1 MVNCCK
7 REKDGERYREGTNG
21 RKIVINSNYDGRRCY
36 LIQRCKRVAVVSLQL
51 VFCIIIS

>member
-1 MVNCCK
+1 ML
-7 REKDGERYREGTNG
+7 KDGRKTDERYREGANG